1 MRTLLLSLL
10 SLAALGISAQ
20 QRDERVRD
28 YLPPVRIVWMQGDI
42 SGQDNLLEPS
52 DGQSEISSRHLCR
65 MKSSQG
71 QQPAILLDFGREI
84 HGGIRL
90 VTGMPASQ
98 KPVNVRIRLGESV
111 AEAMSEPGG
120 KTNAGNDHAMRDFP
134 MQLPWL
140 GIAEVGNSGFRFV
153 RIDLLD
159 PDAELILREVNACFI
174 YRDLPYLGSFRCS
187 DPLLNQIWNTG
198 AYTVHLNMQNYLW
211 DGIKRDRLVWV
222 GDLHP
227 EVTTVATVFGPHS
240 IVPRSLDLA
249 RQTTPLP
256 GWMNDIGSYSLWW
269 ILIQRDWYR
278 YYADLDYLNEQKEYL
293 SGLLKQVLSTLDKN
307 GREHL
312 GGGMRFLDWPSNEN
326 PDAIDAG
333 LQSLT
338 VMALQAG
345 SELCRL
351 LGDQELAQQCDLA
364 QKKALKEAQ
373 KLGRSFLKNHDGSRK
388 GDKQAAALLVLCGA
402 VPPQDVVE
410 VLTHNGA
417 ANFSTFYGYYMLE
430 ALAMAGEYQQAMDL
444 LGTYWGGMLEL
455 GATTFWED
463 FDLAW
468 MENAAR
474 IDSLVPEGKTD
485 VHGQYGAY
493 CYVGFRHSLCH
504 GWASGPTSW
513 LSRHVLGFYPAD
525 AETLVIEPH
534 LGSLEWAE
542 GSFPTA
548 KGVVKVRHDKGPDG
562 RVNTS
567 VKALEGLKI
576 IVKKPTEL

>member
-1 MRTLLLSLL
+1 
-10 SLAALGISAQ
+10 
-20 QRDERVRD
+20 
-28 YLPPVRIVWMQGDI
+28 
-42 SGQDNLLEPS
+42 
-52 DGQSEISSRHLCR
+52 
-65 MKSSQG
+65 
-71 QQPAILLDFGREI
+71 
-84 HGGIRL
+84 
-90 VTGMPASQ
+90 
-98 KPVNVRIRLGESV
+98 
-111 AEAMSEPGG
+111 
-120 KTNAGNDHAMRDFP
+120 
-134 MQLPWL
+134 
-140 GIAEVGNSGFRFV
+140 
-153 RIDLLD
+153 
-159 PDAELILREVNACFI
+159 
-174 YRDLPYLGSFRCS
+174 
-187 DPLLNQIWNTG
+187 
-198 AYTVHLNMQNYLW
+198 
-211 DGIKRDRLVWV
+211 
-222 GDLHP
+222 
-227 EVTTVATVFGPHS
+227 
-240 IVPRSLDLA
+240 
-249 RQTTPLP
+249 
-256 GWMNDIGSYSLWW
+256 MNDIGSYSLWW

-345 SELCRL
+345 SELSRL

-388 GDKQAAALLVLCGA
+388 GDKQAAALLALCGA

-493 CYVGFRHSLCH
+493 CYVGFTACATAGLRDRRRGSP
-504 GWASGPTSW
+504 GTYWASTRQMRKHWSSNHIWAHWSGQRDPSP
-513 LSRHVLGFYPAD
+513 RPK
-525 AETLVIEPH
+525 
-534 LGSLEWAE
+534 EWYRSAM
-542 GSFPTA
+542 T
-548 KGVVKVRHDKGPDG
+548 KVRTAG
-562 RVNTS
+562 
-567 VKALEGLKI
+567 
-576 IVKKPTEL
+576 

>member
-10 SLAALGISAQ
+10 SLATLSISAQ

-52 DGQSEISSRHLCR
+52 DGQSEMSSRHLCR

-140 GIAEVGNSGFRFV
+140 GVAEVGNSGFRFV

-187 DPLLNQIWNTG
+187 DPRLNQIWNTG

-345 SELCRL
+345 SELSRL

-373 KLGRSFLKNHDGSRK
+373 KLGRSFLKNPAGPLRRRTAAGRSGSPHPQR
-388 GDKQAAALLVLCGA
+388 CG
-402 VPPQDVVE
+402 Q
-410 VLTHNGA
+410 
-417 ANFSTFYGYYMLE
+417 FF
-430 ALAMAGEYQQAMDL
+430 DL
-444 LGTYWGGMLEL
+444 LRILHAGGV
-455 GATTFWED
+455 GHGR
-463 FDLAW
+463 
-468 MENAAR
+468 R
-474 IDSLVPEGKTD
+474 I
-485 VHGQYGAY
+485 
-493 CYVGFRHSLCH
+493 
-504 GWASGPTSW
+504 PTSHGPA
-513 LSRHVLGFYPAD
+513 RHVLGRDARTGCNDLLGGLRSGLDGKCRPYRQPGPRGKDRRPRPIRGVLLRRLPPQPVPRLGFGTDVVALPARIGLLPGRCGN
-525 AETLVIEPH
+525 TGHRTTFGLIGVGRGILPH
-534 LGSLEWAE
+534 GQRS
-542 GSFPTA
+542 GT
-548 KGVVKVRHDKGPDG
+548 GP
-562 RVNTS
+562 
-567 VKALEGLKI
+567 
-576 IVKKPTEL
+576 P